1 MKPCRTT
8 ERIDQQDWRECT
20 TSWRVYHLADLVG
33 LADRE
38 VQAPCWDH
46 LVDLADLADL
56 EHKR

>member
-1 MKPCRTT
+1 
-8 ERIDQQDWRECT
+8 
-20 TSWRVYHLADLVG
+20 VYHLADLVG